1 MNPELMKSLKRIGW
15 VSGLFFALIMIISAV
30 ERKQESSVQTVDI
43 AIEKLPGGYL
53 LINEDDVR
61 ELINRSF
68 GFDLEGQSLVN
79 INVNRIERELEDDP
93 FVLNAEVNINARNQV
108 QIEVSQREP
117 ILRIKDNN
125 GLNYYVDKDGKKLPL
140 SKHFTAR
147 TIVGTG
153 SIAPH
158 SPDFLER
165 KQHTLK
171 DIFQLTEVILQDEF
185 WKSMFEQIHMSN
197 GEMILVPKVGDQ
209 KIKFGRF
216 ENHEDKLWRL
226 RKFYEEGIAYEG
238 WQKYRTIDLRF
249 KDQVVC
255 EKR

>member
-1 MNPELMKSLKRIGW
+1 MSPELMKSLKRIGW
-15 VSGLFFALIMIISAV
+15 IASLFFALIMIISAI
-30 ERKQESSVQTVDI
+30 ERKQGSDVETVDI
-43 AIEKLPGGYL
+43 SIEKLPGGYL
-53 LINEDDVR
+53 LINEEDIR

-79 INVNRIERELEDDP
+79 INVDRIERVLEDDP
-93 FVLNAEVNINARNQV
+93 FVFNAEVNINARNQV
-108 QIEVSQREP
+108 QIDIKQREP

-125 GLNYYVDKDGKKLPL
+125 GLNYYVDKDGIKLPL

-147 TIVGTG
+147 LIVGSG

-171 DIFQLTEVILQDEF
+171 DIFQLTEVILKDEF
-185 WKSMFEQIHMSN
+185 WKSLVEQIHMIN
-197 GEMILVPKVGDQ
+197 GEMTLIPKVGDQ

-216 ENHEDKLWRL
+216 ENYEDKLWRL

-249 KDQVVC
+249 KGQVVC

>member
-1 MNPELMKSLKRIGW
+1 MNPELLKSLKRIGW
-15 VSGLFFALIMIISAV
+15 VSGLFFALIMVVSAV
-30 ERKQESSVQTVDI
+30 ERKQGSRVKSVEVV
-43 AIEKLPGGYL
+43 IEKLPEGYL

-61 ELINRSF
+61 GLIHRSF
-68 GFDLEGQSLVN
+68 GYDLEGQSLAN
-79 INVNRIERELEDDP
+79 INVNRIERILEEDP
-93 FVLNAEVNINARNQV
+93 FVRNAEVTIDFLNKIEINV
-108 QIEVSQREP
+108 EQREP

-125 GLNYYVDKDGKKLPL
+125 GLNYYLDKDGNKLPL

-147 TIVGTG
+147 VIVGTG

-171 DIFQLTEVILQDEF
+171 DVFLLTKLIIADEF
-185 WKSMFEQIHMSN
+185 WKSMIEQINMSN
-197 GEMILVPKVGDQ
+197 GEMTLIPKVGDQ
-209 KIKFGRF
+209 KIRFGRF
-216 ENHEDKLWRL
+216 ENAEEKLWRL

-238 WQKYRTIDLRF
+238 WQKYKAIDLRF

-255 EKR
+255 ER